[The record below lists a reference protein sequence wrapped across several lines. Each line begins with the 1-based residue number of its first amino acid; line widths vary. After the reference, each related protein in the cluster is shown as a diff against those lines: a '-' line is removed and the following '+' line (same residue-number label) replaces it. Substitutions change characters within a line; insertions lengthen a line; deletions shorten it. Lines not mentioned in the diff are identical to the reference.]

1 MAEEALGSEKMM
13 ALRPTLCLAAL
24 LAMSAARA
32 QISCG
37 NNDSALVNP
46 SSSVAIKLIEERA
59 RAGDFSCAVAMTH
72 ARARALARVAGTDG
86 VDARFELRE
95 LVLGIAEEKALP
107 SAGRL
112 QLAREA
118 AGTFD
123 DPERA
128 PKDEVQADVRFL
140 VSVSKQFKNQA
151 DLAAWLDT
159 LELAI
164 RLDQRLPESDR
175 RLQSWEVSADPFS
188 EAGRQKEYA
197 RLAKLAALTRGDK
210 TLAGLRSQLAFTAY
224 FNGHPWNE
232 RAKRDQV
239 LTLCGDLL
247 QLVDRLDDV
256 TSCYGCVKEWRW
268 KPIMNVGV
276 AYHRL
281 GMATEAKTTIER
293 ALAIVRG
300 IENPDYRLGQLRF
313 AFTELLT
320 SRYDRATVL
329 AVAGEMKVLYT
340 SSDTPMAKEV
350 RQSLPETMKRWGF
363 NDFQ

>member
-1 MAEEALGSEKMM
+1 MIAVRHALCF
-13 ALRPTLCLAAL
+13 TAL

-32 QISCG
+32 QVSCG
-37 NNDSALVNP
+37 NNDAALLAP
-46 SSSVAIKLIEERA
+46 SSSVAIKLIEKHA
-59 RAGDFSCAVAMTH
+59 RAGDFSCAVEMMH
-72 ARARALARVAGTDG
+72 ARARALALVTGADG

-95 LVLGIAEEKALP
+95 LVLSLAEDKALP

-118 AGTFD
+118 AGTSD
-123 DPERA
+123 NPENAR
-128 PKDEVQADVRFL
+128 KDEVKADVRFL
-140 VSVSKQFKNQA
+140 VSVSKRFKDQA

-159 LELAI
+159 LDLAI

-175 RLQSWEVSADPFS
+175 RLQSWEVSTDSFS

-197 RLAKLAALTRGDK
+197 RLAELAASTRGDK
-210 TLAGLRSQLAFTAY
+210 TLAGLRSQLAVAAY
-224 FNGHPWNE
+224 FHGHPWNE

-239 LTLCGDLL
+239 LTLCSDLL

-256 TSCYGCVKEWRW
+256 TSCYGCLKEWRW
-268 KPIMNVGV
+268 RPIMNVGV

-281 GMATEAKTTIER
+281 GMAAEAKTMIER

-313 AFTELLT
+313 ALTELLT
-320 SRYDRATVL
+320 SRYDRATVV
-329 AVAGEMKVLYT
+329 AVAGEMKVLY
-340 SSDTPMAKEV
+340 SSSNTPIAKEV

-363 NDFQ
+363 DDFQ